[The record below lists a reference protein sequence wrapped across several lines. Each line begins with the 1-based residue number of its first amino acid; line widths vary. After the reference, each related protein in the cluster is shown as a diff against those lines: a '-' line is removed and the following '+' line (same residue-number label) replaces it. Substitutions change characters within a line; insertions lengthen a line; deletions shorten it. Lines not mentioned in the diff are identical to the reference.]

1 MTTATTTSTDRP
13 VRVGVFSTIAQ
24 ADRAVENLLAAG
36 FTAREISVICSDPA
50 KEAHFREFEKQE
62 PAGANTLP
70 AAATGGAIGAALGGL
85 TALTGIVATGG
96 IGLLGA
102 GAIAAGAGGV
112 FGGLIGAMST
122 RGLEKEPSDF
132 YDQSVQSGKILV
144 AVEVEGEDQS
154 RLAAATRMLAE
165 AGAEPL
171 PLPEG

>member
-1 MTTATTTSTDRP
+1 MTHAILTETQP
-13 VRVGVFSTIAQ
+13 VRVGVFPTIEA
-24 ADRAVENLLAAG
+24 ADHAVAGLLAEG
-36 FTAREISVICSDPA
+36 FTRSEISVLCSDPA

-62 PAGANTLP
+62 PAGTYTLP
-70 AAATGGAIGAALGGL
+70 AVASGGAIGAALGGL
-85 TALTGIVATGG
+85 TALAGIVATGG

-122 RGLEKEPSDF
+122 RYVEKEAANF
-132 YDQSVQSGKILV
+132 YDQSVTAGKILV
-144 AVEVEGEDQS
+144 AVEVHGDHDQS
-154 RLAAATRMLAE
+154 RLATAARVLAD